1 MNKKE
6 KALADELLNMVN
18 GGALRPDIAEHH
30 KGIIELF
37 KKWGYTWEQFK
48 EMAIRCYRGDPYTY
62 STTGSE
68 EDLQEFLSQ
77 LDEMWNS

>member
-30 KGIIELF
+30 KGAIECF
-37 KKWGYTWEQFK
+37 KKWGYTWERFK
-48 EMAIRCYRGDPYTY
+48 EMVTRCYRDDPYTY

-68 EDLQEFLSQ
+68 EDLQELLSQ

>member
-30 KGIIELF
+30 RE
-37 KKWGYTWEQFK
+37 
-48 EMAIRCYRGDPYTY
+48 P
-62 STTGSE
+62 
-68 EDLQEFLSQ
+68 
-77 LDEMWNS
+77 

>member
-30 KGIIELF
+30 KGIIESF
-37 KKWGYTWEQFK
+37 K
-48 EMAIRCYRGDPYTY
+48 
-62 STTGSE
+62 
-68 EDLQEFLSQ
+68 
-77 LDEMWNS
+77 